1 MNERMEQPLGATWL
15 GGGKTSFL
23 VWAPRAMHV
32 DLQLSAHGTSAV
44 ETFPME
50 PLPRGYFYLEADA
63 APGAR
68 YRYRLDS
75 EKERPD
81 PASRLQPEGVHG
93 PSEIVD
99 TRFEWSE
106 AGWRGIPLE
115 TYVFY
120 ELHVAMFTPEGS
132 LDAIIPRLAILKDL
146 GITAIEIMPVQEF
159 PGDRNWGYDG
169 TYPCTVHHSYG
180 GPAALKRLVNACHQ
194 QGLAVVLD
202 VVYNHLGP
210 EGNYFGDFAPYFTS
224 DYQTPWGDALNFDG
238 GGSDEVRRYFLANAL
253 QWVDEFHIDALRLDA
268 VHAIV
273 DPSARPFLHQLAD
286 AVHHRARHLG
296 REIHLIAESDR
307 NDSNVIRTAQQGGWD
322 MDASWNDD
330 FHHALHVALT
340 GERLGYFVDFNGVE
354 DVARCWREGYVF
366 SGQYSKYRQ
375 KSHGNSSK
383 GIPGK
388 RFVVCVQNHDQVGNR
403 MIGDRLSKTLSFERL
418 KLGAAAVL
426 LSPFLPLLFMGE
438 EYGDTAPFSYFVSH
452 GDPQLIEAVRKGRTR
467 ELEAFHWGGRVPDP
481 ESEDTFAASKLH
493 WDLQKDDWHRL
504 LWEFHRELLRMR
516 REIPALASLD
526 LETVDATVLPNERT
540 LMMRRGSKGARVIAV
555 FQFAEQPERVSIEI
569 PAGRWQKVLDS
580 ATPRWRSAGSKIP
593 EVLESV
599 GKMHLELQPSSV
611 FVVMESE

>member
-15 GGGKTSFL
+15 GGGRTSFL
-23 VWAPRAMHV
+23 LWAPRAKKV
-32 DLQLSAHGTSAV
+32 DLQLAVPGQPSV
-44 ETFPME
+44 ETVAME
-50 PLPRGYFYLEADA
+50 PLPRGYFYVVADA
-63 APGAR
+63 TPGAR

-81 PASRLQPEGVHG
+81 PASRFQPEGVHG
-93 PSEIVD
+93 PSEVVD
-99 TRFEWSE
+99 TRFDWSD

-115 TYVFY
+115 AYVFY
-120 ELHVAMFTPEGS
+120 ELHVPTFTPPGT

-146 GITAIEIMPVQEF
+146 GITAIEIMPVQEY
-159 PGDRNWGYDG
+159 PGIRNWGYDG
-169 TYPCTVHHSYG
+169 TYPNTVHHSYG

-210 EGNYFGDFAPYFTS
+210 EGNYFGDFAPYFTAN
-224 DYQTPWGDALNFDG
+224 YQTPWGNALNFDG
-238 GGSDEVRRYFLANAL
+238 AGSDEVRRYFLVNAL

-286 AVHHRARHLG
+286 AVHERARRLD
-296 REIHLIAESDR
+296 REVHLIAESDR
-307 NDSNVIRTAQQGGWD
+307 NDSNVIRPAQEGGWE
-322 MDASWNDD
+322 MDGSWNDD

-340 GERLGYFVDFNGVE
+340 GERLGYFVDFSGIE
-354 DVARCWREGYVF
+354 DVARCLREGYVF

-375 KSHGNSSK
+375 RSHGNSSK

-388 RFVVCVQNHDQVGNR
+388 RLVVCAQNHDQVGNR
-403 MIGDRLSKTLSFERL
+403 MIGDRLSKTLTFERL

-438 EYGDTAPFSYFVSH
+438 EYGETAPFSYFVSH
-452 GDPQLIEAVRKGRTR
+452 GDPQLIEAVRKGRTA
-467 ELEAFHWGGRVPDP
+467 ELQAFHWGGRVPDP
-481 ESEDTFAASKLH
+481 ESEDTFRASKLN
-493 WDLQKDDWHRL
+493 WELQEKDWHRL

-526 LETVDATVLPNERT
+526 LEAVDATVLPNERT
-540 LMMRRGSKGARVIAV
+540 MMMRRGSKGARAIAV
-555 FQFAEQPERVSIEI
+555 FQFGEQPEEVSIEI
-569 PAGRWQKVLDS
+569 PPGRWQRVLDS
-580 ATPRWRSAGSKIP
+580 ATPRWGSAGSKIP
-593 EVLESV
+593 EVLESP
-599 GKMHLELQPSSV
+599 GKMHLGLQPSSV
-611 FVVMESE
+611 LVVRESE